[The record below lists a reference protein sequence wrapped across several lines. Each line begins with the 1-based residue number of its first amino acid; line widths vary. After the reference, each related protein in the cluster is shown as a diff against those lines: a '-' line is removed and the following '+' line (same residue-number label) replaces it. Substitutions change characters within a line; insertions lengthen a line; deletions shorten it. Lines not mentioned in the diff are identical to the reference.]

1 MQAVL
6 FILMYGAVFIL
17 IVRFGRHA
25 PTTVP
30 SRACA
35 AVDSRRVQQGC
46 LSCQSTDR
54 QVLGLRRMCSSHA
67 RHLCVAAVTAIR
79 FCSYCFMLRDHAV
92 RGGFFC
98 FGPSASLSLERRS
111 SPVTSMMNPS

>member
-35 AVDSRRVQQGC
+35 AVDARRHQQGYS
-46 LSCQSTDR
+46 SCQSTDR
-54 QVLGLRRMCSSHA
+54 QVPGLRRMRSSHA
-67 RHLCVAAVTAIR
+67 RHLCVAAVTAIQ
-79 FCSYCFMLRDHAV
+79 FCSDCLMLRNHAV
-92 RGGFFC
+92 RGGFF
-98 FGPSASLSLERRS
+98 
-111 SPVTSMMNPS
+111 